1 MKQNKSLMIFLSCAS
16 GAGIGYLLAVRF
28 GVHLWWLGVLVGGVI
43 GYLVYDIKQIVES
56 IPRAWQYAKEKNQL
70 SVDWKIVRSTLEA
83 IAILGYIVVVL
94 VCVPME
100 WGSLVRKFLTA
111 HGIRTSN
118 GSLADFGIIITCLSG
133 VYFGLFLFFE
143 CRTNKK
149 EKYRKSEMDFW
160 VSTGIYRVLK
170 FAKKNLITYFITTIL
185 STPIALV
192 LFAGNIILIIARGV
206 LLVPKYGELAIKFA
220 GDFQW
225 KAFKLI
231 HSDLRIL
238 VLVYSV
244 SGGTIGYF
252 CHSILFGM
260 LVGGIGGVVTYKL
273 ILIRWLKLQPKN

>member
-56 IPRAWQYAKEKNQL
+56 IPRAWQYAKEKSQL
-70 SVDWKIVRSTLEA
+70 NVDRKTVMV
-83 IAILGYIVVVL
+83 ILKETGVL
-94 VCVPME
+94 VYVLFTALFLQIMYGP
-100 WGSLVRKFLTA
+100 LAKKFLTT
-111 HGIRTSN
+111 HGIRIDNNSFAESVI
-118 GSLADFGIIITCLSG
+118 GLICFFGCALSLSL
-133 VYFGLFLFFE
+133 YFNYRTRKKVKDYESDKVFLTRLGLYQ
-143 CRTNKK
+143 T
-149 EKYRKSEMDFW
+149 
-160 VSTGIYRVLK
+160 LK
-170 FAKKNLITYFITTIL
+170 FAERNFFTYLVMSILGSPIVLVLIIWNIL
-185 STPIALV
+185 S
-192 LFAGNIILIIARGV
+192 IIINAI
-206 LLVPKYGELAIKFA
+206 LLVPSLVKFTTR
-220 GDFQW
+220 FLW

-244 SGGTIGYF
+244 TGGTIGYF

-273 ILIRWLKLQPKN
+273 ISILWLKLQPKN